1 MIKVKND
8 DGTAAD
14 VVKIG
19 YNNGGNFAE
28 FSKVY
33 EANGSSP
40 KLLFQ
45 KAGIPDT
52 PDTDWVSFEGEL
64 QGDFEYISS
73 ASGGTDGETSSMT
86 IVSDTYPITELYV
99 YYNGVLVDSSSPES
113 QLVTAT
119 TENEAQGCIVTVS
132 LTDTY
137 TLSITAEFYYA

>member
-1 MIKVKND
+1 MIKVKKD

-33 EANGSSP
+33 EANRTAP
-40 KLLFQ
+40 KLLY
-45 KAGIPDT
+45 KKPGSPDE
-52 PDTDWVSFEGEL
+52 PDTDWISFEGEL

-73 ASGGTDGETSSMT
+73 ASGGTNGTTSSMT

-113 QLVTAT
+113 KMATAT
-119 TENEAQGCIVTVS
+119 TENEAQGCVVTVS